1 MNKKVVL
8 SIATPLLFSLL
19 STNNGFSQNPLNFG
33 SKTFTADPSAH
44 VWKDGKM
51 YVYTSHDE
59 ECQTDF
65 FMKD

>member
-1 MNKKVVL
+1 MKKTQVFQFLAAVT
-8 SIATPLLFSLL
+8 IATL
-19 STNNGFSQNPLNFG
+19 SANPVHSQNPLHFG
-33 SKTFTADPSAH
+33 SKIFTADPSAH